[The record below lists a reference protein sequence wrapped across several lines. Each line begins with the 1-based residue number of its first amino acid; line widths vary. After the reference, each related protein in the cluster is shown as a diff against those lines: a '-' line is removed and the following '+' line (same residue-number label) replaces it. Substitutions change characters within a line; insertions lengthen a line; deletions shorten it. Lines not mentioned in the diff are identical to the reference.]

1 MGVSAPSLHRVSD
14 MNPLVKFSVLLLVD
28 VVTILFLSL
37 PGLTV
42 GLEETS
48 YTVTEGDDIEV
59 EVCAVVYTSSTEC
72 IADFPFNI
80 SLSTSSSSGMYTC
93 AQYFGLL
100 MTLYIQTLPS
110 S

>member
-1 MGVSAPSLHRVSD
+1 MCF
-14 MNPLVKFSVLLLVD
+14 MKPLVKFSVLLLVD

-37 PGLTV
+37 PGITV
-42 GLEETS
+42 GMEETS
-48 YTVTEGDDIEV
+48 YTVTEGHEV